1 MQGIPEIVEVYR
13 MSGDVNY
20 LLRVVMPDIAADD
33 QADKQPTQRVPLSDV
48 SSSFAMEELKYTT
61 AVPLSYAAA

>member
-33 QADKQPTQRVPLSDV
+33 QVDKQLTQRVPLSDV
-48 SSSFAMEELKYTT
+48 SSSFAMEELKS
-61 AVPLSYAAA
+61 LSYAAA